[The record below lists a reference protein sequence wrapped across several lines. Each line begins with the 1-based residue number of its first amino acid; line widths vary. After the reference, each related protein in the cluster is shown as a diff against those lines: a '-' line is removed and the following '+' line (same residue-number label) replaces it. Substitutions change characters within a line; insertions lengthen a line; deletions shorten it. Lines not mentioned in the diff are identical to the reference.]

1 MAWMRPNQ
9 SSMSFS
15 TQASTSTQLAK
26 KLVSASPAMA
36 SVVEA
41 LEKASNSDS
50 PVLLEGEQGVG
61 KEFVARLIHLSSYR
75 RENAFE
81 TLLPPALPAQ
91 MAAEELFGVQARKLR
106 QAAGGTL
113 LLKEV
118 WRFPSAV
125 QRRLAEALAL
135 DTSRDQTPIA
145 VHDVWLMMSSRVA
158 LEDASREGL
167 LAPPLANWPKAG
179 WKNVQRIHIPPLRRR
194 PADIP
199 RLVELFNLEHAE
211 EMDRP
216 PLSFPG
222 QIIDRFAGY
231 SWPGNV
237 SELKSVIYRL
247 HATHQGSEVEES
259 HLAGLLPQV
268 EDELPLSRFGLEDLV
283 RAKLRTFLAR
293 IRGYHVEDLHAQVLS
308 QVERPLMELVLE
320 QTSGNQL
327 QAAKVLGINR
337 NTLRK
342 KIRNLGI
349 RLPR

>member
-1 MAWMRPNQ
+1 MTFAAQ
-9 SSMSFS
+9 SSPGDVL
-15 TQASTSTQLAK
+15 TKRLVAK
-26 KLVSASPAMA
+26 SPAMEP
-36 SVVEA
+36 VVEA
-41 LEKASNSDS
+41 IGRAAESDA

-61 KEFVARLIHLSSYR
+61 KEFIARLIHLSSYR
-75 RENAFE
+75 QERAFE
-81 TLLPPALPAQ
+81 TLLPPALPADL
-91 MAAEELFGVQARKLR
+91 AAEELFGVQARKLR
-106 QAAGGTL
+106 QASGGTL

-125 QRRLAEALAL
+125 QRRLAEALAW
-135 DTSRDQTPIA
+135 DTTQDRTPIA

-167 LAPPLANWPKAG
+167 LAPPLANWPRST
-179 WKNVQRIHIPPLRRR
+179 WKNVQRIALPPLRRR

-199 RLVELFNLEHAE
+199 LLVELFNAEHAL
-211 EMDRP
+211 EMERER
-216 PLSFPG
+216 LVFPA
-222 QIIDRFAGY
+222 QVIDRFTGY

-247 HATHQGSEVEES
+247 HTSLRSNQVEES
-259 HLAGLLPQV
+259 HLSGLVPQV

-283 RAKLRTFLAR
+283 RAKLRTFLSR
-293 IRGYHVEDLHAQVLS
+293 IKGYHVEDLHAQVIS
-308 QVERPLMELVLE
+308 QVERPLVELVLE
-320 QTSGNQL
+320 QTKGNQL

>member
-1 MAWMRPNQ
+1 MT
-9 SSMSFS
+9 FS
-15 TQASTSTQLAK
+15 AQTTAAEPLAK
-26 KLVSASPAMA
+26 RLVSESPAMMA
-36 SVVEA
+36 VVDAITHAAENDA
-41 LEKASNSDS
+41 

-75 RENAFE
+75 HQNAFE
-81 TLLPPALPAQ
+81 TLLPPALPADL
-91 MAAEELFGVQARKLR
+91 AAEELFGVQARKLR
-106 QAAGGTL
+106 QASGGTL

-125 QRRLAEALAL
+125 QQRLAEALAL
-135 DTSRDQTPIA
+135 DTDRDQTPIA

-167 LAPPLANWPKAG
+167 LAPPLANWPRAT
-179 WKNVQRIHIPPLRRR
+179 WKNVQRISLPPLRRR

-199 RLVELFNLEHAE
+199 LLVEQFNTEHAK
-211 EMDRP
+211 EMDRD
-216 PLSFPG
+216 PLKFSP
-222 QIIDRFAGY
+222 QVIDRFTGY
-231 SWPGNV
+231 AWPGNV
-237 SELKSVIYRL
+237 SELRSVIYRL
-247 HATHQGSEVEES
+247 HTTLRTAHVEES
-259 HLAGLLPQV
+259 HLSGLVPQV

-283 RAKLRTFLAR
+283 RAKLRTFLSR
-293 IRGYHVEDLHAQVLS
+293 IKGYHVEDLHAQVIS
-308 QVERPLMELVLE
+308 QVERPLVELVLE
-320 QTSGNQL
+320 QTKGNQL

>member
-1 MAWMRPNQ
+1 MT
-9 SSMSFS
+9 FS
-15 TQASTSTQLAK
+15 GQNEAAHPLAK
-26 KLVSASPAMA
+26 RLVTKSPAM
-36 SVVEA
+36 VPVMEA
-41 LEKASNSDS
+41 IAHAAESDA

-75 RENAFE
+75 GERAFE
-81 TLLPPALPAQ
+81 TLLPPALPAEL
-91 MAAEELFGVQARKLR
+91 AAEELFGVQARKLQ
-106 QAAGGTL
+106 QASGGTL

-118 WRFPSAV
+118 WRFPCAV
-125 QRRLAEALAL
+125 QQRLADALAW
-135 DTSRDQTPIA
+135 DTTGDQTPIA

-167 LAPPLANWPKAG
+167 LAPPLASWPRAM
-179 WKNVQRIHIPPLRRR
+179 WQNVQRITLPPLRRR

-199 RLVELFNLEHAE
+199 LLVELFNEEHAQ
-211 EMDRP
+211 EMKHDPLIFP
-216 PLSFPG
+216 P
-222 QIIDRFAGY
+222 QVIDRFTGY
-231 SWPGNV
+231 TWPGNV

-247 HATHQGSEVEES
+247 HTTMRAPQVEES
-259 HLAGLLPQV
+259 HLSGLVPQV

-283 RAKLRTFLAR
+283 RAKLRTFLSR
-293 IRGYHVEDLHAQVLS
+293 IKGYHVEDLHAQVIT
-308 QVERPLMELVLE
+308 QVERPLVELILE
-320 QTSGNQL
+320 QTKGNQL